1 MEEKIQ
7 ELLRI
12 AKQNGTQA
20 TTILLEIEQLLN
32 GDNEELQE
40 LLEKAKQNGTQATT
54 VLLEIEQL
62 LNGDDE
68 ELQGLLEKAKQNGTQ
83 ATTVLIEIAEINS
96 SKPKPIPVE
105 GDVQIFA
112 DPGCTKYANE
122 LAEPINTLYVRINNP
137 WVGLNSEWS
146 VGSATANSFRA
157 YAPNSNVPSD
167 PYGFSVYI
175 DFGDDNGN
183 KPYSAG
189 EVIKVTTGEEVRVI
203 GSDYAVIFSKP

>member
-20 TTILLEIEQLLN
+20 TTVLLEIEQLLN

-68 ELQGLLEKAKQNGTQ
+68 ELQELLEKAKQNGTQ
-83 ATTVLIEIAEINS
+83 ATTVLTEIAEINS
-96 SKPKPIPVE
+96 SKPKPIPVV

-112 DPGCTKYANE
+112 DPECTKYANE
-122 LAEPINTLYVRINNP
+122 LTEPTDTLYVRINKP
-137 WVGLNSEWS
+137 WVGLDSGWV
-146 VGSATANSFRA
+146 VGSAPNSFA
-157 YAPNSNVPSD
+157 AMSPVSEAPDD
-167 PYGFSVYI
+167 PYSVMVYADFIYDKGDKPFST
-175 DFGDDNGN
+175 
-183 KPYSAG
+183 G
-189 EVIKVTTGEEVRVI
+189 EVVKVQSSEPIDI
-203 GSDYAVIFSKP
+203 GSDYVVIFSKP